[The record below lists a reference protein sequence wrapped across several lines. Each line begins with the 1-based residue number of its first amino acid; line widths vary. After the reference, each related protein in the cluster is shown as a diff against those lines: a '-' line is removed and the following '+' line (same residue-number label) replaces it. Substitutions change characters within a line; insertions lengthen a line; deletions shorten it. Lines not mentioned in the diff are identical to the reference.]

1 MSVAGVEVLKSKR
14 DGGAFMEFWRVLVA
28 NFGRFRVV
36 ALCHWQTFEGATGMV
51 PLWDPGKK
59 ANNHRILCSQQSPLS
74 ILLTRLVNK

>member
-51 PLWDPGKK
+51 ALCHTG
-59 ANNHRILCSQQSPLS
+59 ILAKRQIITAYFVHNSHPSLFF
-74 ILLTRLVNK
+74 

>member
-1 MSVAGVEVLKSKR
+1 M
-14 DGGAFMEFWRVLVA
+14 A

-51 PLWDPGKK
+51 ALWDPGKK